1 MPGVSANESAEII
14 EQLQQVGQIIS
25 QETSALVDALVK
37 TQLDQEDTEKS
48 VARMS
53 LDNNLVKAEKDD
65 LAQKAN
71 DLKSDLKVETQKKQE
86 AEGEVKKVMDGL
98 YNLTKDFRA
107 LREKSGKGEGSPDRE
122 GMIKVCVLG
131 ERRCGTSANDDRL
144 LRRRSS
150 CWRIRSIIGVRFG

>member
-1 MPGVSANESAEII
+1 MTDSLQPAFAKSRQSQEILVKIQQSLRRMPGVSANESAEIV
-14 EQLQQVGQIIS
+14 EQLQHVGQIIS

-53 LDNNLVKAEKDD
+53 LDSNLVKAEKDD

-71 DLKSDLKVETQKKQE
+71 DLKSDLKVETQKRQE
-86 AEGEVKKVMDGL
+86 AEAEVKKVMDDL

-122 GMIKVCVLG
+122 GMIKVC
-131 ERRCGTSANDDRL
+131 
-144 LRRRSS
+144 
-150 CWRIRSIIGVRFG
+150 

>member
-37 TQLDQEDTEKS
+37 TQLDQEDTEKA

-65 LAQKAN
+65 LTQKAN
-71 DLKSDLKVETQKKQE
+71 DLKKDLSAEVQKRQDAEME
-86 AEGEVKKVMDGL
+86 AKKIMDDL
-98 YNLTKDFRA
+98 YDLTKDFKA
-107 LREKSGKGEGSPDRE
+107 ITQKSGGDSSPDRE
-122 GMIKVCVLG
+122 SVIKVC
-131 ERRCGTSANDDRL
+131 SL
-144 LRRRSS
+144 LYLTY
-150 CWRIRSIIGVRFG
+150 CKV

>member
-1 MPGVSANESAEII
+1 MIVNLVLKPAFDRSRQSQEILVKLQTSLRRTPGISANESAEII

-25 QETSALVDALVK
+25 QETSALVDALMK
-37 TQLDQEDTEKS
+37 TQLDQEDTEKA

-71 DLKSDLKVETQKKQE
+71 DLKKDLNAEKQKREE
-86 AEGEVKKVMDGL
+86 AENEVKKIMEDL
-98 YNLTKDFRA
+98 FNLTKDFRA

-122 GMIKVCVLG
+122 GMIKVCY
-131 ERRCGTSANDDRL
+131 TN
-144 LRRRSS
+144 
-150 CWRIRSIIGVRFG
+150 